1 MTGPSG
7 RPIEANGFEHLS
19 DAEMAGYLDRDITP
33 EERRRV
39 ETHIDQC
46 APCRSEL
53 VALSRI
59 THADTAARTVPPR
72 RHRWWIPAAAAATI
86 GALLVPRLTI
96 HEPAPDTPTR
106 TRRIGETDGRSR
118 LAIVSPDDGST
129 AANPRTFTWRAGNA
143 DVYHFVLTTE
153 SGGAVWTAETTD
165 TTIALPDSVSLQS
178 GRAYYWRVDGI
189 GNGIAATTGSHR
201 LQIPRE

>member
-19 DAEMAGYLDRDITP
+19 DAELAGYLDHDITP

-118 LAIVSPDDGST
+118 LAIVSPDGVSAMAEQVFYDPDLEWLDHVSPVGLVIAPNLIKEIGLVPERQTQTDFFLPS
-129 AANPRTFTWRAGNA
+129 ARA
-143 DVYHFVLTTE
+143 
-153 SGGAVWTAETTD
+153 
-165 TTIALPDSVSLQS
+165 
-178 GRAYYWRVDGI
+178 
-189 GNGIAATTGSHR
+189 
-201 LQIPRE
+201 